1 MEYTKPQTT
10 CRALL
15 REKWVL
21 LREKFTFYSV
31 KMEEASCWLI
41 FPLGSCSSMER
52 SIIRSFSGNEVA
64 AILQESK
71 VKDGSVAYLPRIR
84 TAGIFPRPAYP
95 GLKLMCPNNFVQRP
109 SRVFFCWVTLR
120 WCFGSILYVNCM
132 SSTNEITQMLSEC
145 IFMQ

>member
-21 LREKFTFYSV
+21 LREKLTFYSV

-41 FPLGSCSSMER
+41 FPLESCSSMER
-52 SIIRSFSGNEVA
+52 SIIRTFSGNEVA
-64 AILQESK
+64 AVLQESK
-71 VKDGSVAYLPRIR
+71 VKDGSIAYLPRIR
-84 TAGIFPRPAYP
+84 TADIFHRPAYP
-95 GLKLMCPNNFVQRP
+95 GLKIMCPNNFIQRP
-109 SRVFFCWVTLR
+109 SRVSFCWVTLG
-120 WCFGSILYVNCM
+120 WCFVCVNLNCI

-145 IFMQ
+145 IFIQ